1 MLDKPRMVGQRLW
14 MVNGL
19 ADSDFQVSWGRLNSD
34 TVQGRVGT
42 EFSPRLH
49 SNFFRM
55 FQIYLLF
62 FK

>member
-1 MLDKPRMVGQRLW
+1 MEGQRLW

-42 EFSPRLH
+42 EFSPGLH
-49 SNFFRM
+49 VEFFQNVSN
-55 FQIYLLF
+55 LF
-62 FK
+62 IIF